1 MDAAAGGEDV
11 EVAGPLVGR
20 TCRRRWSHPD
30 LEEEGGRGTDAELG
44 DAVREEGVVVEG
56 LQDRCFDDV
65 FVLTEFVSSSAIAF
79 SDKAGEEGWELDA
92 NSLRSCESSGGD
104 DGLPISDRFHCSSS
118 GVKTMGL
125 PVHVLAC
132 GGETKSSARGF
143 PGGRDWVVS
152 LVGLVMRSLT
162 AGSMLGSG
170 S

>member
-79 SDKAGEEGWELDA
+79 SDKAGEEG
-92 NSLRSCESSGGD
+92 
-104 DGLPISDRFHCSSS
+104 
-118 GVKTMGL
+118 
-125 PVHVLAC
+125 
-132 GGETKSSARGF
+132 
-143 PGGRDWVVS
+143 
-152 LVGLVMRSLT
+152 
-162 AGSMLGSG
+162 
-170 S
+170 